1 MNIDELLNYQV
12 PSHPLFCI
20 KILHIFLYF
29 KPEKPAVSS
38 ASTSTN
44 KRTTDGAMSTI
55 AGFPKRAKRPILDD
69 VPMPSNGSSINN
81 TNLSSLSMDERD
93 RLLQMLEQESS
104 VRILEKIS

>member
-1 MNIDELLNYQV
+1 
-12 PSHPLFCI
+12 
-20 KILHIFLYF
+20 
-29 KPEKPAVSS
+29 
-38 ASTSTN
+38 
-44 KRTTDGAMSTI
+44 MSTV

-104 VRILEKIS
+104 VRILEKFRKIEKKNFFFF

>member
-1 MNIDELLNYQV
+1 
-12 PSHPLFCI
+12 
-20 KILHIFLYF
+20 
-29 KPEKPAVSS
+29 
-38 ASTSTN
+38 
-44 KRTTDGAMSTI
+44 MSTV

-104 VRILEKIS
+104 VRILEEFRKIEKQIFFSSSRQKNLMKHH